1 MLGEIAML
9 GAETLRTRAY
19 LLALRD
25 DDLLPSALILF
36 ERPETTGKFGIA
48 ELARAAGIRLVTLT
62 AEDINESPVVAA
74 VMSLAQPH
82 LIFSGPAGA
91 IVRKQLFATG
101 KKFIHVHP
109 GRLPEFRGSTTIYY
123 SLLAENRIDATALI
137 LNEVIDAGP
146 VIGRATFAP
155 PPDRKAI
162 DGEYDSKIR
171 ASLLVDVMRD
181 FARRGRFEEMEQP
194 SGAGETFYIIHPVL
208 KHLAILAS

>member
-1 MLGEIAML
+1 ML
-9 GAETLRTRAY
+9 GAETMRTRAY

-25 DDLLPSALILF
+25 NDLLPSALILF
-36 ERPETTGKFGIA
+36 ERPETTGKFGIT
-48 ELARAAGIRLVTLT
+48 ELARSVGIKVVALT
-62 AEDINESPVVAA
+62 AEDINEPPVVAA
-74 VMSLAQPH
+74 VTSLAQPY

-91 IVRKQLFATG
+91 ILRKQLFATG

-123 SLLAENRIDATALI
+123 SLLAENKIEATALL

-146 VIGRATFAP
+146 VIGRATFVP
-155 PPDRKAI
+155 PLDRRTI
-162 DGEYDSKIR
+162 DGEYDAEMR
-171 ASLLVDVMRD
+171 ASLLVSVMHK
-181 FARRGRFEEMEQP
+181 FAQRGCFDEIKQQ

>member
-1 MLGEIAML
+1 LLGEIAML

-25 DDLLPSALILF
+25 NDLLPSDLILF

-48 ELARAAGIRLVTLT
+48 ELARSAGIRLRALT
-62 AEDINESPVVAA
+62 AEDINEPPVVAS
-74 VMSLAQPH
+74 VRSLAQH
-82 LIFSGPAGA
+82 YLIFSGPAGA
-91 IVRKQLFATG
+91 IVRKQLFTTG
-101 KKFIHVHP
+101 KQFIHVHP

-146 VIGRATFAP
+146 VVGRATFVP

-162 DGEYDSKIR
+162 DGEYDSQIR
-171 ASLLVDVMRD
+171 AALLVDVMRD
-181 FARRGRFEEMEQP
+181 FSRLGCFEQMEQP
-194 SGAGETFYIIHPVL
+194 FGAGETFYIIHPVL